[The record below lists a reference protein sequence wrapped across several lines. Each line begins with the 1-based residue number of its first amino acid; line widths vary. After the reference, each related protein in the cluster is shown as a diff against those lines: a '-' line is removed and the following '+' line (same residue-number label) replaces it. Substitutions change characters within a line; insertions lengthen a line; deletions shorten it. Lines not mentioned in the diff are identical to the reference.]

1 MQFKTATL
9 IFVITWCTFGRA
21 SGQAVRDAKFQLIA
35 HRGGVVDSTAAENS
49 LQALEKAVKQGY
61 YMVETDLRL
70 TKDSMLVTYHD
81 ANLKRTFGVDASVES
96 STWKELSMLENKKG
110 YKMLAF
116 EDVLRFCEGKLAVMI
131 DTKIRGNDPV
141 LFGKVIALLKQYNLY
156 DSALMIGTD
165 ESTAFFTGKIKLSCT
180 RKQLEENMQ
189 KPGYDPSHY
198 YLFSNNI
205 SKEDFDW
212 ATAHNILVVGVINA
226 WSFKS
231 ADPGKE
237 AENQANALKAA
248 GVTHFQIDSVFEKFF
263 K

>member
-1 MQFKTATL
+1 MQLRTL
-9 IFVITWCTFGRA
+9 TFIFLITWCAFGRVC
-21 SGQAVRDAKFQLIA
+21 GQAGHQSKYHLIA
-35 HRGGVVDSTAAENS
+35 HRGGLVDSSAAENS
-49 LQALEKAVKQGY
+49 LQALEKAVKHGY
-61 YMVETDLRL
+61 YMIETDLRV

-81 ANLKRTFGVDASVES
+81 ASLKRTFGVDASVES
-96 STWKELSMLENKKG
+96 STWKELSVLENKKG

-141 LFGKVIALLKQYNLY
+141 LFAKVIALLKQYNLY
-156 DSALMIGTD
+156 DTALMIGTD
-165 ESTAFFTGKIKLSCT
+165 ESTEFFTGKIKLSCT

-231 ADPGKE
+231 ADPVKE
-237 AENQANALKAA
+237 AENQADALKAA
-248 GVTHFQIDSVFEKFF
+248 GVTHFQIDSVFEKLF